1 MEGKCRFLLV
11 VVLAVLTMVPLW
23 TQTAQAVPSFARQ
36 TGMACSVCHIQFPE
50 LTPFGRSFKIN
61 AYTIATMPQIEV
73 QQKIQ
78 RSGGLPPSEKTYL
91 KINQIFPL
99 SAMLQVSMTGTNK
112 TLPGTQN
119 YDVAFPQQLSLFLA
133 GEITPD
139 IGSFL
144 QVTYSG
150 EDDKFSF
157 DNTDIRFAK
166 RTKLFDKDTVYGL
179 TLNNNPTVED
189 PWHDTPAW
197 GFPWASSDAGP
208 GPAAGALI
216 DGALA
221 QDVAGL
227 GAYVLWDNHWYGDVT
242 LYRSSHLGSG
252 QPPDDN
258 SSNTIDNLAPYWRLA
273 WQQNWGKNYLE
284 VGTFGL
290 YAALYPNGIS
300 GDTDKYTDTAL
311 DFQYE
316 RTLANDDVFSLYGTY
331 IYEHQ
336 NLEGSYAAGN
346 ADERSNHLNV
356 FRLNGLYN
364 LGKQVGF
371 GLGYFLLKGSSNGN
385 FYNEDQVLTR
395 SGSPDTDGI
404 LGQVNYYPWE
414 NVRLSLQYTAYLKF
428 NGASSNY
435 DGTGRDAQDNNT
447 TYLLAWFVW

>member
-1 MEGKCRFLLV
+1 MKGPARLLFV
-11 VVLAVLTMVPLW
+11 ALTAGIIVPLW
-23 TQTAQAVPSFARQ
+23 TSAAHAVPSFARQ

-61 AYTIATMPQIEV
+61 GYTIATMPQIEV
-73 QQKIQ
+73 QQKVQ
-78 RSGGLPPSEKTYL
+78 QSGGQPARERTYL
-91 KINQIFPL
+91 KINRIFPL
-99 SAMLQVSMTGTNK
+99 SAMLQISMTGTHK
-112 TLPGTQN
+112 TLPDTQN
-119 YDVAFPQQLSLFLA
+119 WDVAFPQQLSLFLA
-133 GEITPD
+133 GEITPY

-157 DNTDIRFAK
+157 DNTDIRYAR
-166 RTKLFDKDTVYGL
+166 RTQLFGKSTVYGL

-197 GFPWASSDAGP
+197 GFPWASSDTGP

-227 GAYVLWDNHWYGDVT
+227 GAYALWNNHLYGDVT
-242 LYRSSHLGSG
+242 LYRSAHLGGG
-252 QPPDDN
+252 QPPDTN
-258 SSNTIDNLAPYWRLA
+258 SSNTVDNLAPYWRFA

-290 YAALYPNGIS
+290 YAALYPNGVS

-311 DFQYE
+311 DAQYE
-316 RTLANDDVFSLYGTY
+316 RTLENGNMLSLYATY

-336 NLEGSYAAGN
+336 KLDGSYAAGN
-346 ADERSNHLNV
+346 ATKSSNHLNV

-364 LGKQVGF
+364 LGHQLGF
-371 GLGYFLLKGSSNGN
+371 GLGYFLLNGSSNGN
-385 FYNEDQVLTR
+385 FYNEDQVLTK
-395 SGSPDTDGI
+395 SGSPNTNGFI
-404 LGQVNYYPWE
+404 GQANYYPWE

-435 DGTGRDAQDNNT
+435 DGTGRDAVDNNT